1 MAITKDGK
9 TTYVGKVLYEREK
22 YWLDGMLEVWAGV
35 WDDEEQKVKTIT
47 VGYYGSDCCNLAGCA
62 WEIDATDDTKR
73 AVLRKLKEE
82 AWGFYCK
89 AVTEKKNAIKKGVT
103 AEVIRGKK
111 VPKGTILKIFWV
123 GKRETYRSRLYTWM
137 NEYEEIA
144 GGIDQDGNKVYVKT
158 EYLKNIDLIKSPC
171 AAERR
176 KFLKAWVKNEAK
188 AYGIYMKY

>member
-47 VGYYGSDCCNLAGCA
+47 VGYYGSDCCNMTGCD

-89 AVTEKKNAIKKGVT
+89 AVIEKKNAIEKGIT

-111 VPKGTILKIFWV
+111 VAKGTILKIFWV

-158 EYLKNIDLIKSPC
+158 EYLKNIDQIKSPC
-171 AAERR
+171 AAERK
-176 KFLKAWVKNEAK
+176 KFLKAWVKNEA
-188 AYGIYMKY
+188 ANYGIYVKY